1 MKDLILTLAID
12 AFWASIASITFAMLF
27 NVPKSALFL
36 CGLGGAFTYTLREI
50 LLYNN
55 VTIVLATFIAST
67 AIGVIGVYWSRKYIM
82 PRPIYTVPSI
92 IALIPGVYAFEA
104 MISLVSMNSLGV
116 TPELIADFM
125 ANGLKAVS
133 ILCAIAFGLAL
144 PALYYTKRNKPII

>member
-1 MKDLILTLAID
+1 MKDLILIYFID

-27 NVPKSALFL
+27 NVPKSSLFL
-36 CGLGGAFTYTLREI
+36 CAIGGAFTYTLRE
-50 LLYNN
+50 LLVDNG

-67 AIGVIGVYWSRKYIM
+67 AIGIIGVYWSRKYIM

-92 IALIPGVYAFEA
+92 IPLIPGVYAFEA
-104 MISLVSMNSLGV
+104 MISLVSMNSSGV
-116 TPELIADFM
+116 SPELVADFM

-144 PALYYTKRNKPII
+144 PSLYYTKRNKPII